1 MRLSTAAAYVAA
13 AAEGKAQDKP
23 LHSSAPRF
31 DDGRAPEHEN
41 QQQNPSHG
49 QTFRMS
55 RLRVEFM
62 RVSCTCCES
71 RKGDSNYEIRFW
83 EQISYVKEQFESKTV
98 DDTT

>member
-62 RVSCTCCES
+62 RRSARVCES
-71 RKGDSNYEIRFW
+71 REGRLQLLKPVLEANFIR
-83 EQISYVKEQFESKTV
+83 ERTI
-98 DDTT
+98 